1 MNHSPILLRDKI
13 DVLQHIQLLTKLLGL
28 LLCFVLCLFFSSFAG
43 AQNIE
48 VTQIFK
54 QLSSTPIVRAQFQQK
69 KKLASLNKTFVSNGS
84 VVFSKQQGV
93 IWQIQRPVQ
102 ASLIVTPQKLVQKTQ
117 RTFSQIEMSKSPYGS
132 VATMFLQL
140 MSGDET
146 ALAKNFNIV
155 SAHYTANQW
164 NMTLT
169 PKSSLFKKLFVRIEA
184 QGQNFVD
191 QIVITEKANN
201 STVIQFSQHS
211 AQPQNLTAAE
221 HALFQLAK

>member
-1 MNHSPILLRDKI
+1 M
-13 DVLQHIQLLTKLLGL
+13 QLLLKLLGL
-28 LLCFVLCLFFSSFAG
+28 LLCLVLCFSFSNFAR
-43 AQNIE
+43 AQNTE
-48 VTQIFK
+48 VAQIFK
-54 QLSSTPIVRAQFQQK
+54 QLSSTALVRAQFQQQ

-84 VVFSKQQGV
+84 VLFSKQQGV
-93 IWQIQRPVQ
+93 LWQIQRPVQ

-117 RTFSQIEMSKSPYGS
+117 RTFSQIEMNKTPYGS

-155 SAHYTANQW
+155 SARYATNQW
-164 NMTLT
+164 NMILT

-191 QIVITEKANN
+191 QIVITEQANN